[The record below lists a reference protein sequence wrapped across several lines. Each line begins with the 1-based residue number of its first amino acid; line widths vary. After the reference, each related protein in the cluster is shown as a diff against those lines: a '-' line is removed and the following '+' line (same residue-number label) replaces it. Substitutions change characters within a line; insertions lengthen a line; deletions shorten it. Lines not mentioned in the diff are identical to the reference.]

1 MSITDFLLS
10 DEEKMIRQTVRTI
23 VEKHIAPYAI
33 ETDEEEKFPW
43 NQIQKL
49 SEAGLMG
56 IMVPEEYGGID
67 ASKLA
72 YVLAVEEISRW
83 CAATAAVYFTQ
94 THGLLA
100 VSMFGNEK
108 QKKKYLPKVASGEIL
123 AAFAVTEPNAGSDV
137 LGMQTTAER
146 VTGGYILNGSKI
158 FITTG
163 DKADIVTV
171 FAITDRD
178 KGHNGL
184 SAFLVEK
191 GSKGFK
197 VGKLEKKMGI
207 RGSSTASLWFED
219 CFVPEENRIGEE
231 GEAFKILLKCFDYT
245 RISTA
250 AQALGIAQG
259 AYDIAFRYSQERSQF
274 NRPIYDFQG
283 IQFMIVDMFTEITSA
298 RSMLYQVAKS
308 IDQGQKDFALEAS
321 MVKYYCSEL
330 AGRVTNNAVQIL
342 GGHGYVVENHV
353 ERMMRDAKITQIY
366 DGTSQIQKIVMAK
379 QIKRRFSK

>member
-1 MSITDFLLS
+1 MYFTDTMLS
-10 DEEKMIRQTVRTI
+10 DEEKMIRDTVRVI
-23 VEKHIAPYAI
+23 VEKHVAPYAI

-43 NQIQKL
+43 NQIEKL

-56 IMVPEEYGGID
+56 IMVPEEYDGID

-72 YVLAVEEISRW
+72 YVLVVEEISKW

-100 VSMFGNEK
+100 VNLFGNEA
-108 QKKKYLPKVASGEIL
+108 QKRKYLPDVASGQKL
-123 AAFAVTEPNAGSDV
+123 TAFAVTEPNAGSDV
-137 LGMQTTAER
+137 VSMQTTAER
-146 VTGGYILNGSKI
+146 VSGGYVINGSKI

-171 FAITDRD
+171 FAKTDRD

-184 SAFLVEK
+184 SAFIVEK
-191 GSKGFK
+191 ETPGFH

-219 CFVPEENRIGEE
+219 CFIPEENRIGEE
-231 GEAFKILLKCFDYT
+231 GQGFNFLLKCFDYT
-245 RISTA
+245 RLSTA

-259 AYDIAFRYSQERSQF
+259 AYDIAFQYSQERRQF
-274 NRPIYDFQG
+274 NQPIFEFQG
-283 IQFMIVDMFTEITSA
+283 IQFMLADMFTEIASA
-298 RSMLYQVAKS
+298 RAMLYQIAKS
-308 IDQGQKDFALEAS
+308 IDEGQKDFALEAS
-321 MVKYYCSEL
+321 MAKYYCSEL
-330 AGRVTNNAVQIL
+330 AGRITNNAVQIL
-342 GGHGYVVENHV
+342 GGHGYVIENHV

-366 DGTSQIQKIVMAK
+366 DGTSQIQKMVMAK
-379 QIKRRFSK
+379 QIKRRFAK